1 MRVPSATV
9 SSVEEFDAVPLH
21 EGSSGLLKRR
31 ILWRYADGMV
41 VLKGVSDY
49 AVRDDLYRQVLPRFV
64 DGGAMARD
72 CVALVEKRYVVARG
86 TATLTLVRI
95 AIAGIAMDN
104 RMYRTL
110 KRIESASKREEWSFI
125 GEIFSDAAGVAE
137 TSASGDVKQRLDA
150 ASLAAG
156 YMAKDDARA
165 AMLFLADAAGMTVA
179 QWKEETFCVWC

>member
-9 SSVEEFDAVPLH
+9 STVEEFDAVPLH

-64 DGGAMARD
+64 DGGAMGYD
-72 CVALVEKRYVVARG
+72 FVALVEKRYVVTRG
-86 TATLTLVRI
+86 AATLTLVRV

-110 KRIESASKREEWSFI
+110 NRVEGGSTREGWSII
-125 GEIFSDAAGVAE
+125 GEMFSDAAGVAE
-137 TSASGDVKQRLDA
+137 TAASGDARQRLDA
-150 ASLAAG
+150 ASRAAG

-179 QWKEETFCVWC
+179 QWKEETFCV